1 METNAYPNPNPPD
14 RLYYECGQFTLP
26 LTSPDEFLIEKSPYY
41 AERFSRTAKDNGNYL
56 RKQELK
62 DWGNTPVLQNLR
74 NSVID
79 VSPY

>member
-1 METNAYPNPNPPD
+1 MGPGSTD
-14 RLYYECGQFTLP
+14 FQFFGVA
-26 LTSPDEFLIEKSPYY
+26 EFLIEKSPYY

-74 NSVID
+74 NSVIY
-79 VSPY
+79 VSP